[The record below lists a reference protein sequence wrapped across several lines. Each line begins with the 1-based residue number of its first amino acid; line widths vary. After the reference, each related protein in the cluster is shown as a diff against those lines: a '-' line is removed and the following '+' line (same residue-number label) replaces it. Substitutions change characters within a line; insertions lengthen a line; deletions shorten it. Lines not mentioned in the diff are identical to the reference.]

1 MDPWLLQEIEDI
13 LYGSS
18 DGDAVLVPIDDLI
31 EHLESWF
38 RIKIIDNGDGTWSAT
53 EHHDGSN
60 IHFFVGDEFEI
71 IECNAVYLTEV
82 EFLISDTMD
91 VTDVPQIDITNFGN
105 GTWNATTAH
114 QGLIAVDSDKRFE
127 IYNANAVFIN
137 EYTYELDDTLAET
150 PS

>member
-1 MDPWLLQEIEDI
+1 
-13 LYGSS
+13 
-18 DGDAVLVPIDDLI
+18 
-31 EHLESWF
+31 
-38 RIKIIDNGDGTWSAT
+38 
-53 EHHDGSN
+53 
-60 IHFFVGDEFEI
+60 
-71 IECNAVYLTEV
+71 
-82 EFLISDTMD
+82 MD